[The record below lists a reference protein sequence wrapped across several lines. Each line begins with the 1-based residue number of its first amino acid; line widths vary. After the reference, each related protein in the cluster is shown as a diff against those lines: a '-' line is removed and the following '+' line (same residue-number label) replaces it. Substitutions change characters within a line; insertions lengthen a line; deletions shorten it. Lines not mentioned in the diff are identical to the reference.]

1 MVDGGAVYFVVIVAP
16 LMVIIGPL
24 VPMVI
29 VAPLRKG
36 LDAAGCVPHVAWP

>member
-1 MVDGGAVYFVVIVAP
+1 MAMMAVIVGP
-16 LMVIIGPL
+16 LLVIIGPL
-24 VPMVI
+24 VVI